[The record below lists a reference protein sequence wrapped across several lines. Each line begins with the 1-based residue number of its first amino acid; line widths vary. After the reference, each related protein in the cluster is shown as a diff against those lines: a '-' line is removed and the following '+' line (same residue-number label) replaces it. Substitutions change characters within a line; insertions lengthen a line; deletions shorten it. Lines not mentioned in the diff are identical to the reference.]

1 VRQAVAS
8 CEPQG
13 AEAGVP
19 LRVEV
24 EEGLPLVPFD
34 PGFLRP
40 IVANL
45 VDNAVKYSPDGGAVR
60 VGVTASPSR
69 VSFAVSDEGLGI
81 PHAEQARIFDKF
93 YRLDP
98 ELTRGIGGT
107 GLGLYITRE
116 LVRWMGGSVAVES
129 AEGVGSTFTVELPVA
144 R

>member
-1 VRQAVAS
+1 
-8 CEPQG
+8 
-13 AEAGVP
+13 
-19 LRVEV
+19 
-24 EEGLPLVPFD
+24 
-34 PGFLRP
+34 
-40 IVANL
+40 
-45 VDNAVKYSPDGGAVR
+45 
-60 VGVTASPSR
+60 

-81 PHAEQARIFDKF
+81 PDTEQSRIFDKF

-116 LVRWMGGSVAVES
+116 LVRRMGGGVAVES